1 MTSPEASTNRLEVSA
16 ARPESFVRADDGREL
31 LPIATSVRIRVTVG
45 ELLRER
51 RALTITAFGVLALS
65 TVAGLFTAPL
75 LGHIVDVVADGRPAG
90 AITTPVVLLVVVAA
104 AQGVLTAVGVTL
116 VARLGEGVLA
126 VLRERFVERALTLPL
141 EQVER
146 AGAGD
151 LTSRVTND
159 VTRITEAVRG
169 ALPEMAHAA
178 LTIAFTLVGLAV
190 LDWRFTLAALL
201 AAPVQV
207 QAVRWYAGRSIPL
220 YAEQRIAAG
229 AQQQQLLDTI
239 GGAATVR
246 AFRRDDEHIGRV
258 TRRSRTTVDLA
269 LRGIHLITRFYA
281 RLNLAEF
288 IGLAAVLT
296 AGFLLVRDGSVT
308 IGTAPAAALYF
319 HNLFNPI
326 NVALALVDEAQAA
339 TASLARMV
347 GVADIPTTPEPHR
360 PAQPANVLT
369 SMSDA
374 ASANASGTV
383 SSAVSAATAV
393 TTPVRGPVGRP
404 VTVPVAVPVDASVRA
419 AGVGH
424 AYRPGHDVLRD
435 VDLDIE
441 PGERVALVG
450 ASGAGKTTLA
460 RLIAGIHRPT
470 SGSIALGGVELDEL
484 GPAAVRRTVVLISQD
499 MHVFAG
505 PLADD
510 LRLARPDASD
520 DELLAALDRVGAAGW
535 AKALPEGL
543 ATVVGE
549 GGHRLTVTQAQQLAL
564 ARLVLTDP
572 PVAILDEA
580 TADAGS
586 AGASILEAAAEQ
598 ALAGRTGLVVAH
610 RLTQSAGADL
620 VVVLDDGR
628 IVETGTHDEL
638 IAAGGRYAALWE
650 VWSDTR
656 APQDAPVNQ

>member
-1 MTSPEASTNRLEVSA
+1 M
-16 ARPESFVRADDGREL
+16 
-31 LPIATSVRIRVTVG
+31 LPTATSARIRATVG
-45 ELLRER
+45 GLLRER
-51 RALTITAFGVLALS
+51 RALTIAAFGVLALS
-65 TVAGLFTAPL
+65 TVVGLFTAPL
-75 LGHIVDVVADGRPAG
+75 LGHIVDLVADGRSTD
-90 AITTPVVLLVVVAA
+90 AIITPVVLLVVVAA

-126 VLRERFVERALTLPL
+126 VLRERFVARALTLPL

-146 AGAGD
+146 AGTGD

-178 LTIAFTLVGLAV
+178 LTIGFTLVGLAV

-201 AAPVQV
+201 AAPVQF
-207 QAVRWYAGRSIPL
+207 QAVRWYAGSSIPL
-220 YAEQRIAAG
+220 YARQRIAAG

-258 TRRSRTTVDLA
+258 TQRSWTTVDLA

-296 AGFLLVRDGSVT
+296 VGFLLVRNGSVT
-308 IGTAPAAALYF
+308 IGTATAAALYF

-360 PAQPANVLT
+360 PAQPASVPANVPAGVPANVLT
-369 SMSDA
+369 STPDA
-374 ASANASGTV
+374 ATADASGTV

-393 TTPVRGPVGRP
+393 TTPVRGSVSRP
-404 VTVPVAVPVDASVRA
+404 VVAPVAVPVDASVRA
-419 AGVGH
+419 AGIGH
-424 AYRPGHDVLRD
+424 AYRPGHEVLRD

-470 SGSIALGGVELDEL
+470 SGSIALGGVGLDEL

-499 MHVFAG
+499 VHVFAG

-543 ATVVGE
+543 ATVVGD

-586 AGASILEAAAEQ
+586 AGARILEAAAEQ

-620 VVVLDDGR
+620 VVVMDDGR

-650 VWSDTR
+650 AWSDTR